1 MGFHGFVDIVSF
13 GITAG
18 FKLVYYLIGQ
28 TALLFD
34 SIYDEHTI
42 IIDFAMLI
50 DGEGLEWSPRD
61 KEPPNSYLLYEYN
74 PKVTRT
80 ARPRI

>member
-1 MGFHGFVDIVSF
+1 MRSGGRFDNILGFHGFVYIVSF

-28 TALLFD
+28 TALLSD
-34 SIYDEHTI
+34 SIYYEHTI
-42 IIDFAMLI
+42 FIDSGILI

-61 KEPPNSYLLYEYN
+61 KEPPDY
-74 PKVTRT
+74 
-80 ARPRI
+80 